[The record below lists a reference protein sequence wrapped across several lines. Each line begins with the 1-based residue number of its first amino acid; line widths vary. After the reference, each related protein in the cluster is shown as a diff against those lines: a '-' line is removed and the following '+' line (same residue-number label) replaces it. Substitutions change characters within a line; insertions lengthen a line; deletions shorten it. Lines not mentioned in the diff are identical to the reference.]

1 MRTVP
6 VGMEVVVSTSGAAR
20 TVRVLVAVTPL
31 SAPDMTVAPAET
43 PVASPLVLIAA
54 TAVFEEVHVTRL
66 LRFCVLPSE

>member
-1 MRTVP
+1 
-6 VGMEVVVSTSGAAR
+6 MEVVVITSGAAC

-31 SAPDMTVAPAET
+31 SAAEITVAPAET
-43 PVASPLVLIAA
+43 PVASPLVLMVA

>member
-1 MRTVP
+1 MVI
-6 VGMEVVVSTSGAAR
+6 TSGAAW

-31 SAPDMTVAPAET
+31 SAAEMTVAPAET
-43 PVASPLVLIAA
+43 PVASPLVLMVA

>member
-1 MRTVP
+1 
-6 VGMEVVVSTSGAAR
+6 MEVVVITSSAAW

-31 SAPDMTVAPAET
+31 SAAEITVAPAET
-43 PVASPLVLIAA
+43 PVASPLVLMAA